1 MTGKEA
7 YQFIIDILEE
17 EGELPLAA
25 PYGNAFDY
33 LLEKGLVKPL
43 EPRKSRFHPEPS
55 KRDSVIKFINDHRS

>member
-7 YQFIIDILEE
+7 YKFIIDILEE

-33 LLEKGLVKPL
+33 LLEQGLVKPL
-43 EPRKSRFHPEPS
+43 EPRKSRFHAEPS
-55 KRDSVIKFINDHRS
+55 KRDSVIKFINDNRS

>member
-43 EPRKSRFHPEPS
+43 EPKKSRFHAEPS
-55 KRDSVIKFINDHRS
+55 KRDSVIKYINDNRS

>member
-1 MTGKEA
+1 MTKQEA

-43 EPRKSRFHPEPS
+43 DPKKSRFHDEPS
-55 KRDSVIKFINDHRS
+55 KRDSVIKYINDNRS

>member
-25 PYGNAFDY
+25 PYGQAFDY
-33 LLEKGLVKPL
+33 LLEQGLVKPL
-43 EPRKSRFHPEPS
+43 EPRKSRFHAEPS
-55 KRDSVIKFINDHRS
+55 KRDSVIRYINDHRS

>member
-25 PYGNAFDY
+25 PYGQAFDY
-33 LLEKGLVKPL
+33 LLEQDLVKPL
-43 EPRKSRFHPEPS
+43 EPRKSRFHEEPS
-55 KRDSVIKFINDHRS
+55 KRDSVIKFINSRK